1 MRRVL
6 IGLGLIMTLI
16 TGCGSALTPMPIDPA
31 PAPAAAR
38 HLDPAQFAAFLE
50 GGRTFVLN
58 VHVPDEGSIAGTD
71 STIPFDRLGAQAV
84 ELPTDRATPI
94 AVYCRSGTMSAIAVD
109 TLTELGYQDVTELR
123 GGMIAWAESGRQLLP
138 PTG

>member
-1 MRRVL
+1 MWKAL

-16 TGCGSALTPMPIDPA
+16 AGCGGAPTRVPTDP
-31 PAPAAAR
+31 PSAPAAVPQ
-38 HLDPAQFAAFLE
+38 LDPAQFAAVLE
-50 GGRTFVLN
+50 GEQTFVLN

-71 STIPFDRLGAQAV
+71 STIPFDRLEARAA
-84 ELPTDRATPI
+84 ELPTDPATPI
-94 AVYCRSGTMSAIAVD
+94 AVYCRSGTMSAIAVG